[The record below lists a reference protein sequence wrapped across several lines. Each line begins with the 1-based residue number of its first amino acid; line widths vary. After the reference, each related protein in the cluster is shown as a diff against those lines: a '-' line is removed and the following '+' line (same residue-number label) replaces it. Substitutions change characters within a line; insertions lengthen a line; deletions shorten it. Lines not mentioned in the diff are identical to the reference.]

1 MKRWKKI
8 TFWTIGVLLTLF
20 IFFMVWY
27 KQTYSMRIAGSY
39 EVNDPTY
46 QHHILIATQG
56 SDFKDSV
63 VNEVL
68 KELKLKRM
76 YIRVID
82 ISALHQIMEEEW
94 NVLIVLHTWEYSEP
108 PQEAADFVSRVK
120 DKSKLI
126 VLSTSGAGHYKMEG
140 IDGITSA
147 SRLSEVHLKVDE
159 ILRRVNDLLN
169 SQ

>member
-8 TFWTIGVLLTLF
+8 TLWTIGVLITLF

-39 EVNDPTY
+39 EVNDQTY

-63 VNEVL
+63 VRAVVNG
-68 KELKLKRM
+68 LKLKRM
-76 YIRVID
+76 YIKVID
-82 ISALHQIMEEEW
+82 ISALHQIIEEEW

-108 PQEAADFVSRVK
+108 PQEASDFVARVK

-126 VLSTSGAGHYKMEG
+126 VLCTSGAGNYKMEG
-140 IDGITSA
+140 VDGITSA
-147 SRLSEVHLKVDE
+147 SQLSEVPLKVSE
-159 ILRRVNDLLN
+159 ILRQVNDLLN
-169 SQ
+169 SK